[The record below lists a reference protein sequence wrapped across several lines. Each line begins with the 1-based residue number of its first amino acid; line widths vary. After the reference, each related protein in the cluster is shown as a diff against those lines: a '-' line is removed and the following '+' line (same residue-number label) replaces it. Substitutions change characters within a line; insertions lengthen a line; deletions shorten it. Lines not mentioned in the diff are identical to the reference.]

1 VHQNKDRHVLTVT
14 VGRVT
19 VYAIAQLTI
28 HDRARYDRYV
38 AAFMPV
44 LTKYGGRLL
53 AADDQPEVVEGQ
65 WGGGRIIV
73 LSFPD
78 RETFTTWASS
88 PEYRAIA
95 VDRVAAADGPVLLLR
110 GVT

>member
-1 VHQNKDRHVLTVT
+1 M
-14 VGRVT
+14 T

-28 HDRARYDRYV
+28 HDRPRYDRYV

-53 AADDQPEVVEGQ
+53 VVDDQPEVVEGQ
-65 WGGGRIIV
+65 WGGSRVIV

-78 RETFTTWASS
+78 RDSFTTWMSCA
-88 PEYRAIA
+88 EYQEI
-95 VDRVAAADGPVLLLR
+95 VQDRLAAAEGPILLVQ

>member
-1 VHQNKDRHVLTVT
+1 
-14 VGRVT
+14 VT

-28 HDRARYDRYV
+28 HDRPRYDRYV

-53 AADDQPEVVEGQ
+53 AVDDQPEVVEGQ
-65 WGGGRIIV
+65 WGGGRVIV

-88 PEYRAIA
+88 PDYQEIA
-95 VDRVAAADGPVLLLR
+95 QDRLAAAEGPILLVQ